1 MKDFKPTVIARA
13 VGMFNALHGLSITS
27 QHASSLLELLN
38 IAHAAE
44 LPPPLPQVVAADGE
58 ELLDAVVRAYS
69 LRTACELLF
78 GDHSIHLDPGMTLT
92 DAVGHAKYVIELD
105 MIDRDGDKS
114 HLLGKDG
121 DLPLVTAATQPFIQ
135 TLGRGVRLTEP
146 QPVMVDLDHAH
157 VHAEQETTTAPV
169 EVAAP
174 APAPAARK
182 ADDLPPPYI
191 PLENGKVHHPV
202 STESVDDFIRRMM
215 PVAPCRARIGGVVMT
230 IREDLTVPEMVREAN
245 RRIMNRITDA
255 EGGREKVLPSEE
267 EVMPD
272 GNLRTAFR
280 CWRRGYRFRLDVLP
294 HDRTD
299 VAEYHIHLKDRPTQ
313 AWMEPHLQLMYDRRA
328 KVFLNITNGRDRFEN
343 ILHFFCTNDGRQA
356 TAELE
361 RLDREYLDEYED
373 GSAPRFSWSGFRQE
387 NEPAAPD
394 VDDAEPVLYRS
405 EARWEKQGH
414 GYRVRY
420 WNTKEA
426 CWIFSY
432 FAARPG
438 ALATRVRDV
447 AGKPATV
454 EEYAD
459 FLKSTPAPAL
469 VAKRPAPSRE
479 WNANSGGAGHARN
492 DKGLNPVYSK

>member
-1 MKDFKPTVIARA
+1 MKEFKPTVIARA
-13 VGMFNALHGLSITS
+13 VGMFNALHGLSITP

-44 LPPPLPQVVAADGE
+44 LPPPLPQVVAQDGE

-114 HLLGKDG
+114 HE
-121 DLPLVTAATQPFIQ
+121 LPPVAVPVVRLM
-135 TLGRGVRLTEP
+135 GRGLRPNEP
-146 QPVMVDLDHAH
+146 QPVMVELDHAH

-182 ADDLPPPYI
+182 VDDLPPPYI
-191 PLENGKVHHPV
+191 PLETGKIHYPT
-202 STESVDDFIRRMM
+202 STESVEDFIRRMM
-215 PVAPCRARIGGVVMT
+215 PVAPCRARLGGVVMT
-230 IREDLTVPEMVREAN
+230 IREDLTVPEMIREAN
-245 RRIMNRITDA
+245 RRISNRITDA
-255 EGGREKVLPSEE
+255 EGGKEKVLPAEE
-267 EVMPD
+267 EVLPD
-272 GNLRTAFR
+272 GTLRTAFR

-299 VAEYHIHLKDRPTQ
+299 LAEYHIHLKDRPTQ

-361 RLDREYLDEYED
+361 RLDREYLAEYEE
-373 GSAPRFSWSGFRQE
+373 GTMPGFSWDSFRKD
-387 NEPAAPD
+387 AAPKAP
-394 VDDAEPVLYRS
+394 VVEDAEPVLYRS
-405 EARWEKQGH
+405 EAKWEKQGH
-414 GYRVRY
+414 PYRVRY
-420 WNTKEA
+420 WNTKEN
-426 CWIFSY
+426 CWIYSY

-459 FLKSTPAPAL
+459 FLKAETIPAE
-469 VAKRPAPSRE
+469 KRPAPSRE
-479 WNANSGGAGHARN
+479 WNASTGGAGHAST
-492 DKGLNPVYSK
+492 DKDLNPVYSK